1 MRYSVAIAN
10 TFTQKVSLCVVDA
23 PDPLNA
29 CRGILFDLLQNEG
42 ATIAGLLDFES
53 ISDFANEYDVLIS
66 KPVAIDSIKI
76 VRPDPSDF
84 FSDSDGIDPTLD
96 ESDFR
101 IDETKP

>member
-10 TFTQKVSLCVVDA
+10 TFTQKVDLCVVDA

-42 ATIAGLLDFES
+42 ATIAGLKDFES

-66 KPVAIDSIKI
+66 KPVAIDSIHI

-84 FSDSDGIDPTLD
+84 FADSDGIDATLD
-96 ESDFR
+96 DSDFR
-101 IDETKP
+101 IDETNP